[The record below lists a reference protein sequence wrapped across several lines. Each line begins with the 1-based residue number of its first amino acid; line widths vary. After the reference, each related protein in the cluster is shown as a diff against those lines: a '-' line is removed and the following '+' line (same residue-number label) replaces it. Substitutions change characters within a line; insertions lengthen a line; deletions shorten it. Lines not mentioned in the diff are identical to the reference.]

1 MSLESTATDTTGFG
15 FFNMN
20 VGGPTYAVVY
30 KKVSKSRLKKNRVK
44 ATFIGKQICVFNEHK
59 TARKQTG
66 YLGAK
71 NKTHV
76 IFENLPP

>member
-1 MSLESTATDTTGFG
+1 MSLESTATDSTGFR
-15 FFNMN
+15 FANMN
-20 VGGPTYAVVY
+20 VGGPTYAVLC

-44 ATFIGKQICVFNEHK
+44 ATFLGKQRCVFNEHE

-76 IFENLPP
+76 IFGNFPP